1 MSPARQ
7 HRKYV
12 VHDKTDGVDRWY
24 FRRQGQPKVRLPGFP
39 GSDEFNEAYY
49 AALNATGRPAPK
61 RADGLPR
68 AQPDT
73 FRWLGEQYLA
83 SAEAKQLEPTTLR
96 VRRLIFQSICSE
108 PTKPGAKTLVGDM
121 PLQFFGPKVV
131 GMLMDRKADAP
142 EAANGRRLLIRSV
155 FRWAMKPARGHVASD
170 PTRDVDRIRTGSSGH
185 HSWTDDEIEAFEK
198 RHPIGTKPRLALDL
212 LLYLTQRRSD
222 IVAFGRQHVKAG
234 WLHFTQFKG
243 RNRNPVTL
251 DLPIVPELQA
261 SIDAC
266 ARAGALG
273 DLTFLVTAFGKPF
286 TAAGFGNW
294 FRDRCDEAGL
304 KHCSAHGLRKAG
316 ARRLAERGKSGHQ
329 IKAVTGHR
337 TLKEVDRYTEAAR
350 QKLLAESALLDE
362 TATKVSSR
370 GEG

>member
-1 MSPARQ
+1 MSRE

-12 VHDKTDGVDRWY
+12 VHDKTDGVNRWY
-24 FRRQGQPKVRLPGFP
+24 FRRKGQPKVRLPGFP
-39 GSDEFNEAYY
+39 GSDEFNQAYY
-49 AALNATGRPAPK
+49 EALNRNGAPPAM
-61 RADGLPR
+61 AETGLPL
-68 AQPDT
+68 AWSGS
-73 FRWLGEQYLA
+73 FRWLGELYLA
-83 SAEAKQLEPTTLR
+83 WAAAKLLDASTLR
-96 VRRLIFQSICSE
+96 VRRLIFQSLCLE
-108 PTKPGAKTLVGDM
+108 PTTPGGSKLVGDM
-121 PLQFFGPKVV
+121 PLEFFGPKVV

-142 EAANGRRLLIRSV
+142 EAANGRLLLVRAI
-155 FRWAMKPARGHVASD
+155 FKWAMKPARGHVSTNPA
-170 PTRDVDRIRTGSSGH
+170 RDVERIKTGSSGH
-185 HSWTDDEIEAFEK
+185 HSWTDDEIETFQK
-198 RHPIGTKPRLALDL
+198 RHPLGSKPRLALDL
-212 LLYLTQRRSD
+212 LLYLSQRRSD
-222 IVAFGRQHVKAG
+222 VIVLGRQHVKAG

-266 ARAGALG
+266 AEAGTLG
-273 DLTFLVTAFGKPF
+273 ALTFLVTAFGKPF
-286 TAAGFGNW
+286 TPAGFGNW
-294 FRDRCDEAGL
+294 FRDRCDDAGL

-350 QKLLAESALLDE
+350 QKLLAESALMDE

-370 GEG
+370 SEG